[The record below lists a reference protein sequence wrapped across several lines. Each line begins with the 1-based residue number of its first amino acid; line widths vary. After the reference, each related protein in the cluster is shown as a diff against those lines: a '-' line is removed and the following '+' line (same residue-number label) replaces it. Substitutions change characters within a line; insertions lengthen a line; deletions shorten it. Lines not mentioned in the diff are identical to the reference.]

1 MGIVAAQRA
10 AVVLVVEDDSEMR
23 SLLCDEFWSL
33 GYQLRVAK
41 DGDEAFQAV
50 LQSVPDLILTDLRM
64 PAGGVDYV
72 SRLRVVAPGCPI
84 VVITA
89 FGDRALRNAVLKAGA
104 NAYFDKPVRISE
116 LKKSVQRLLLNQ
128 QGATHDDT

>member
-10 AVVLVVEDDSEMR
+10 AVVLVVEHDSDMR
-23 SLLCDEFWSL
+23 SLLCEEFWSL

-50 LQSVPDLILTDLRM
+50 LQSVPDLILTDLRI
-64 PAGGVDYV
+64 PACGFDYV
-72 SRLRVVAPGCPI
+72 SRFRVVVPGCPI

-89 FGDRALRNAVLKAGA
+89 FGERALLNAVLKAGA
-104 NAYFDKPVRISE
+104 NA
-116 LKKSVQRLLLNQ
+116 
-128 QGATHDDT
+128 